1 MPYIEFSNP
10 VSVKTSPT
18 LPKATPFSMKSIFS
32 DNAKVCYKTN
42 CMSYGGIGTVRNGR
56 AKIRK
61 T

>member
-10 VSVKTSPT
+10 VSTTPKTRALPT
-18 LPKATPFSMKSIFS
+18 TFSMKSIFS
-32 DNAKVCYKTN
+32 DNSKVCYKDN